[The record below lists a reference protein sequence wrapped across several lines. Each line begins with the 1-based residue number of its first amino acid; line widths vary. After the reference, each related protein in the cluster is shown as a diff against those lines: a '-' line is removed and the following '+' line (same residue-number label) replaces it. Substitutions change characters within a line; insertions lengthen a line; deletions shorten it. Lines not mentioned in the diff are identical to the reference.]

1 MEAKQDKID
10 SISIMKKLNE
20 LESKI
25 KELEKKTIK
34 IERIKL
40 N

>member
-20 LESKI
+20 LEFDLVNAI
-25 KELEKKTIK
+25 QM
-34 IERIKL
+34 
-40 N
+40 NVNQN

>member
-25 KELEKKTIK
+25 KNSKK
-34 IERIKL
+34 RL
-40 N
+40 